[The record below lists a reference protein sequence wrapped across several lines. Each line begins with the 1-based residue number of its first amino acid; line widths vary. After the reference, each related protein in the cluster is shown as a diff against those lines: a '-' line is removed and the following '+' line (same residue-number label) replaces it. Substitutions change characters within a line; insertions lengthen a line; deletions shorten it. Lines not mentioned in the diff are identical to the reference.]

1 MQIALS
7 RTWDIYNKHLI
18 MINHIYFVLTI
29 IINCKHITN
38 SLWDCLLCRSGKIK
52 ALRNKCWGRIFRIEE
67 KKRITFKKVMRKA
80 LVEERSFRYL
90 DPKQLY
96 KGHRKPHR
104 KKVSV
109 RSSRKQNDLKWN
121 RVEVKK
127 ILVNM
132 VPNLKVTQFKMN
144 SSNHKIIT
152 TL

>member
-18 MINHIYFVLTI
+18 IINHIHFVLTI

-38 SLWDCLLCRSGKIK
+38 SLLDCLLCRSGKIK
-52 ALRNKCWGRIFRIEE
+52 ALRNKCWGAIFRIEE
-67 KKRITFKKVMRKA
+67 KKRFTFKKVMTKA

-104 KKVSV
+104 KKSV
-109 RSSRKQNDLKWN
+109 CKKKQKTEW
-121 RVEVKK
+121 
-127 ILVNM
+127 
-132 VPNLKVTQFKMN
+132 FKMKQSRGQEN
-144 SSNHKIIT
+144 FS
-152 TL
+152 